1 MDGRIVAPWSH
12 QPTAQPMNK
21 PLVSRVSPLCSYCGA
36 RLPTELL
43 FTKEE
48 KARIEADELKTRNAL
63 DAAEADRTKKGEG
76 AFVIPPPF

>member
-1 MDGRIVAPWSH
+1 
-12 QPTAQPMNK
+12 
-21 PLVSRVSPLCSYCGA
+21 
-36 RLPTELL
+36 L

-63 DAAEADRTKKGEG
+63 DAAEAERTKKGEG

>member
-1 MDGRIVAPWSH
+1 MKYKCPSCG
-12 QPTAQPMNK
+12 K
-21 PLVSRVSPLCSYCGA
+21 PLLSRVSPLCSYCGA

-63 DAAEADRTKKGEG
+63 DAAEAERTKKGEG